1 MAPARTLNGRIEC
14 FFVTSPSALPGASA
28 SVLENRMPQWLLKTE
43 PGTYSISD
51 LERDRTTTWEGISNP
66 QAVKYLRQMAANDV
80 CLIYHTGNERA
91 VVGMA
96 TVARTAYP
104 DPATGDADQPVVDIR
119 FKKRLLRPVPLASLK
134 SYVAFKD
141 SPLVRQGRLSVVPL
155 TELQWNAI
163 VALAE

>member
-1 MAPARTLNGRIEC
+1 MAGSSV
-14 FFVTSPSALPGASA
+14 FFVSSPHALPGDLA
-28 SVLENRMPQWLLKTE
+28 SVLQGRMPQWLLKTE
-43 PGTYSISD
+43 PGSYSISD

-66 QAVKYLRQMAANDV
+66 QAVKYLRQMATNDP
-80 CLIYHTGNERA
+80 CLIYHTGDERA
-91 VVGMA
+91 VVGLA
-96 TVARTAYP
+96 TVARAAY
-104 DPATGDADQPVVDIR
+104 GSADQPVVDIR

-155 TELQWNAI
+155 TDLQWNAI